1 MRVNV
6 FLALSLNFYERS
18 DMNKFNMF
26 VLAGLCAMSVNAFAA
41 DAPAEATKTVDATK
55 PAVNAQ
61 RTQVPA
67 ARGPTLE
74 LAIEAARV
82 AIETCA
88 AEGGQ
93 KVGVSVVDSAG
104 VLKVLLAA
112 DGTSPRGVT
121 SGNSK
126 AVTALTYK
134 SNTSKLT
141 EQIKTDKVLGDTIA
155 SNAALNARPGGVL
168 IRVGDEIIGA
178 IGVGGGRTDEPC
190 ALAGLQKVQSRLQ

>member
-1 MRVNV
+1 MAPLFGFISKANKKFIKVN
-6 FLALSLNFYERS
+6 N
-18 DMNKFNMF
+18 MNKFNF
-26 VLAGLCAMSVNAFAA
+26 LLLALFGTATTTAIAA
-41 DAPAEATKTVDATK
+41 DAPAEAAK
-55 PAVNAQ
+55 PAATAANNQ
-61 RTQVPA
+61 TRVPA
-67 ARGPTLE
+67 AKGPALE

-88 AEGGQ
+88 ADGGQ
-93 KVGVSVVDSAG
+93 KIGASVVDSAG

-121 SGNSK
+121 SSTNK

-134 SNTSKLT
+134 SNTSKLG
-141 EQIKTDKVLGDTIA
+141 EQIKTDKALADTIA
-155 SNAALNARPGGVL
+155 ANAAVNARPGGVL
-168 IRVGDEIIGA
+168 IKVGDEIIGA

>member
-1 MRVNV
+1 
-6 FLALSLNFYERS
+6 
-18 DMNKFNMF
+18 MNKFNIL
-26 VLAGLCAMSVNAFAA
+26 VLAGICAMSANTFAA
-41 DAPAEATKTVDATK
+41 DVPSEATKQVDAAK
-55 PAVNAQ
+55 PASTPQ

-67 ARGPTLE
+67 ARGPSLE

-88 AEGGQ
+88 ADGGQ

-134 SNTSKLT
+134 TNTSKLT
-141 EQIKTDKVLGDTIA
+141 EQIKSDKVLGDTIA
-155 SNAALNARPGGVL
+155 ANTSLNARPGGVL
-168 IRVGDEIIGA
+168 IKVGDEIIGA

>member
-1 MRVNV
+1 MNQFNLV
-6 FLALSLNFYERS
+6 FI
-18 DMNKFNMF
+18 
-26 VLAGLCAMSVNAFAA
+26 AGLFAMSANAFAA
-41 DAPAEATKTVDATK
+41 DAPADTTK
-55 PAVNAQ
+55 PADAAKPAATAQ
-61 RTQVPA
+61 RAQVPA
-67 ARGPTLE
+67 ARGPSLE

-88 AEGGQ
+88 ADGGQ

-134 SNTSKLT
+134 TNTSKLT
-141 EQIKTDKVLGDTIA
+141 EQIKTDKALGDTIA
-155 SNAALNARPGGVL
+155 ANTALNARPGGVL
-168 IRVGDEIIGA
+168 IRVGDEVIGA

>member
-1 MRVNV
+1 MSNLKMILV
-6 FLALSLNFYERS
+6 A
-18 DMNKFNMF
+18 
-26 VLAGLCAMSVNAFAA
+26 AICATSANAKAA
-41 DAPAEATKTVDATK
+41 DAPADAAKAADAPK
-55 PAVNAQ
+55 PAANAQ
-61 RTQVPA
+61 RVQVPA
-67 ARGPTLE
+67 ARGPSLE

-88 AEGGQ
+88 ADGGQ

-121 SGNSK
+121 SGNAK
-126 AVTALTYK
+126 ALTAITYK
-134 SNTSKLT
+134 TNTSKLT
-141 EQIKTDKVLGDTIA
+141 EQIKVDKSLGDTIA
-155 SNAALNARPGGVL
+155 ANTALNARPGAVL
-168 IRVGDEIIGA
+168 IKIGDEIIGA